1 MKKIVMLLN
10 LMLFM
15 VACGKESDEY
25 KNNSPS
31 IGQSSDISEALLES
45 FSIEQLPEK
54 TIYTLGEKVDLT
66 GIKVIGNYDDGQR
79 RPINVTSEQISGFSS
94 STPVE
99 KQEVTVTIEGKQ
111 KTFTVQIAPIRIE
124 NGVLTEVVNGYE
136 TITLPN
142 HVKSIAKKVFYGRK
156 ISKVRTCGYRRRSFL
171 QFKHS
176 RNRFFFNFRKT

>member
-54 TIYTLGEKVDLT
+54 NDL
-66 GIKVIGNYDDGQR
+66 YAR
-79 RPINVTSEQISGFSS
+79 
-94 STPVE
+94 
-99 KQEVTVTIEGKQ
+99 
-111 KTFTVQIAPIRIE
+111 
-124 NGVLTEVVNGYE
+124 
-136 TITLPN
+136 
-142 HVKSIAKKVFYGRK
+142 
-156 ISKVRTCGYRRRSFL
+156 
-171 QFKHS
+171 
-176 RNRFFFNFRKT
+176 

>member
-54 TIYTLGEKVDLT
+54 TIYTLGEKIDLT
-66 GIKVIGNYDDGQR
+66 GIKVIETGLCWLFPQILCVTLDVICGR
-79 RPINVTSEQISGFSS
+79 RHWLLYLS
-94 STPVE
+94 
-99 KQEVTVTIEGKQ
+99 
-111 KTFTVQIAPIRIE
+111 
-124 NGVLTEVVNGYE
+124 
-136 TITLPN
+136 
-142 HVKSIAKKVFYGRK
+142 
-156 ISKVRTCGYRRRSFL
+156 
-171 QFKHS
+171 
-176 RNRFFFNFRKT
+176 